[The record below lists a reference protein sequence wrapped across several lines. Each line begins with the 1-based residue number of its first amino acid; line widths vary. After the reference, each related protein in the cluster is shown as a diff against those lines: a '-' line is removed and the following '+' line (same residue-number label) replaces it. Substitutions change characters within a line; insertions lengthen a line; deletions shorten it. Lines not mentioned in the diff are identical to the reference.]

1 MEYIPKSPLE
11 KGDTGGCKNTCIT
24 QGNPI
29 DTDVLKK
36 SVSGL
41 TIAKLEEYKQK
52 LLEERNRQA
61 EIKQK
66 YGIKSLEYLIV
77 KIDGELIAL
86 YDRKNQ
92 GENVDLVIRNKEER
106 KADYENAAK
115 QLKEQIQREKSLT
128 MGMPRFVGMIKVKPA
143 IKVDKGMQSDAEIE
157 RIGMEIATT
166 YEKEN
171 GRSPEDVSAENLGFD
186 IRSTDKN
193 GTTRYVEVKARAES
207 GCVALTQNEWFKAK
221 RFKNDY
227 YLYAI
232 MNAGEK
238 PELYIIQNP
247 AENLNVEEKVE
258 MVRYVIDHSEIKS
271 KGKNYE

>member
-1 MEYIPKSPLE
+1 M
-11 KGDTGGCKNTCIT
+11 
-24 QGNPI
+24 
-29 DTDVLKK
+29 
-36 SVSGL
+36 
-41 TIAKLEEYKQK
+41 
-52 LLEERNRQA
+52 EERIRQA

-66 YGIKSLEYLIV
+66 YGIKSLEYLVV

-106 KADYENAAK
+106 KADYESAAK

-143 IKVDKGMQSDAEIE
+143 IKVDKGMQSDAEVE
-157 RIGMEIATT
+157 RIGMEIAKT

-171 GRSPEDVSAENLGFD
+171 GRAPEDVSAENLGFD

-193 GTTRYVEVKARAES
+193 GITRYVVVKARAAS

-221 RFKNDY
+221 RFKHEC

-247 AENLNVEEKVE
+247 AENLKVDEKIE
-258 MVRYVIDHSEIKS
+258 SVRYIIEQNEIKS
-271 KGKNYE
+271 KSRVHVY

>member
-1 MEYIPKSPLE
+1 M
-11 KGDTGGCKNTCIT
+11 
-24 QGNPI
+24 
-29 DTDVLKK
+29 
-36 SVSGL
+36 
-41 TIAKLEEYKQK
+41 
-52 LLEERNRQA
+52 EERNRQA

-66 YGIKSLEYLIV
+66 YGIKSLEYLVV

-157 RIGMEIATT
+157 RIGMEIAKT

-171 GRSPEDVSAENLGFD
+171 GR
-186 IRSTDKN
+186 
-193 GTTRYVEVKARAES
+193 
-207 GCVALTQNEWFKAK
+207 TQKTSLP
-221 RFKNDY
+221 R
-227 YLYAI
+227 I
-232 MNAGEK
+232 
-238 PELYIIQNP
+238 
-247 AENLNVEEKVE
+247 
-258 MVRYVIDHSEIKS
+258 
-271 KGKNYE
+271 